1 MTLKQVLSKENM
13 KAAYTRVVENKGAA
27 GIDGMGVDE
36 LKPYLQINW
45 QQLTEK
51 LEEGKYKP
59 SPVRRVTIPKPN
71 GGERSL
77 GIPTVLDRM
86 LQQGISQQLTK
97 HYDTTFSEYSYGFR
111 KGRSCHQALDTALWY
126 LNEGYVYVVEIDLEK
141 FFDKV
146 NHDRLMHRLSIDI
159 KDKELLRLIRRYLQ
173 SGVMEGGLISRTEEG
188 TPQGGN
194 LSPLL
199 SNIVLDELDKELEC
213 RGHRF
218 VRYAD
223 DISIFV
229 KSRKAGER
237 VLQSISNWIEKKL
250 KLTVNQ
256 EKSGVKHYTKG
267 GLLGFGFYK
276 DGEGVKSRIL
286 GKSYLRFQRK
296 LKRLTKRSWSMSM
309 EDRLTR
315 INQVTI
321 GWLYYFGKAKGKSR
335 IKRLDEWLCR
345 RLRMC
350 IWKQWKL
357 IRTRHRSLMKLGVA
371 DNQAYQWANTRKGY
385 WRIAGSPI
393 LQSTVTYDRLI
404 QNGYKPLSTM
414 YKDVHLL
421 LNLMNRRDTRTV
433 RPVV

>member
-1 MTLKQVLSKENM
+1 MTLEQVLSSANM
-13 KAAYTRVVENKGAA
+13 KAAYQRVVENKGVA
-27 GIDGMGVDE
+27 GIDGMKTDE
-36 LKPYLQINW
+36 LKSYLQSNW
-45 QQLTEK
+45 EMLKAK
-51 LEEGKYKP
+51 LETGKYKP
-59 SPVRRVTIPKPN
+59 SAVRRVEIPKPS
-71 GGERSL
+71 GGVRLL

-86 LQQGISQQLTK
+86 LQQGISQELTK
-97 HYDTTFSEYSYGFR
+97 YYDKTFSDYSYGFR
-111 KGRSCHQALDTALWY
+111 KGMNCHQALDMALNY
-126 LNEGYVYVVEIDLEK
+126 LNDGYVYIVEIDLEK

-146 NHDRLMHRLSIDI
+146 NHDRLMHRLSIDV

-173 SGVMEGGLISRTEEG
+173 SGVMEDGLYKRTEEG

-199 SNIVLDELDKELEC
+199 SNIVLDELDKELEG

-250 KLTVNQ
+250 KLKVNQ
-256 EKSGVKHYTKG
+256 DKSGVKHYTKG

-276 DGEGVKSRIL
+276 DGEGVKSRIQV
-286 GKSYLRFQRK
+286 KSYLRFQRK

-309 EDRLTR
+309 DERLIR
-315 INQVTI
+315 INQVTQ
-321 GWLYYFGKAKGKSR
+321 GWLFYFGKAQGKSR
-335 IKRLDEWLCR
+335 LKRLDEWMCR

-357 IRTRHRSLMKLGVA
+357 VRTRHKSLMKLGVS

-385 WRIAGSPI
+385 WRIASSPI
-393 LQSTVTYDRLI
+393 MQRTVTNELLI
-404 QNGYKPLSTM
+404 KKGYKSIFSAYTTI
-414 YKDVHLL
+414 HLY
-421 LNLMNRRDTRTV
+421 LMNRRDTRTV